1 MGQDSANIQEFD
13 NEGEQ
18 DRQGEEGRQHY
29 GGIKR
34 ITSEDVADS
43 KE

>member
-18 DRQGEEGRQHY
+18 DRQGEEGRTALW
-29 GGIKR
+29 GN
-34 ITSEDVADS
+34 
-43 KE
+43 